1 MASQSVS
8 ARRRFKTGVYIMR
21 TTSKVSL
28 LALSLA
34 LCVALGAKTYGQAVY
49 GSVFGTVTDSSGA
62 AVPNAKVTITEVSKN
77 VTVSS
82 QTNHDGNYT
91 QTRLIPGVYRVRVEA
106 TGFKSGV
113 IESVNVSVDT
123 ASSANLQLQTGQI
136 SEEVTITTDAPLLKT
151 DRADVA
157 TTFEQ
162 KQVTELPILDR
173 NYTKFLLLTPGTQQL
188 GWQHASSENPQGSVQ
203 IIVNGQPFHGTSF
216 QLDGTDNRDPIL
228 GIIVINPT
236 LESVTET
243 KVTSQNYDA
252 EFGVATAGV
261 ATAQTKSGSNNLHGA
276 ASLFRRNDMTSARN
290 PFSQSKKNPQTGQFI
305 PDTLWNQF
313 GGAAGGRIIKD
324 KLFFFGDYQGTRR
337 KNGGSLLTTVPTA
350 LARTGN
356 LSEYGVPIFDPV
368 NAAGATVAPASRV
381 AFAGG
386 IIPTARLSQQ
396 ALRLINQLPLPNRP
410 GIELNYAAS
419 GIEVFD
425 SDQWNTREDWY
436 LSNKFH
442 VFGRYSFADFTRGG
456 PGAFGDLLG
465 GPAFDNIFFSGQ
477 SKVRNHSIAGGF
489 DYTIS
494 DRLLTD
500 FRFGFFRYKVSVRPN
515 AVGTKPAAD
524 AGIPGLNVDDL
535 FTSGMPAFYINEATD
550 NRRIRFGYALDVNQ
564 CNCPLDQNES
574 QVQFVGNVSYLS
586 GNHNFKFGADVR
598 HARNLR
604 VPSDSHRA
612 GELRFN
618 RERTQ
623 GANGG
628 GLGIGTYLLG
638 DVSSFVRYT
647 STSTEA
653 RERQNRQFFY
663 GQDTWRVTPKLTI
676 NYGLRWELIHPE
688 SVNEP
693 GNGGFL
699 DLATGE
705 IRVGGVGPINLSGNN
720 QMNYKHF
727 APRLGIA
734 YQWKDKTVIRLGY
747 GRSYDIGVFGSVFGH
762 SVTQNLPVLAA
773 QGLNPANSF
782 DRVFTLAS
790 GPPAPVFPQP
800 NPQTGRFPLPNGIFT
815 RARPEQIKLPTLDA
829 WNLTVQHQMT
839 QSLALEAAY
848 VGNKGT
854 NTFTGFGPAFSIN
867 QARIEGFR
875 AERDPRGPGLSTNQ
889 RRPFFGRFGWT
900 QDIDFFCNCASSNY
914 HALQTKATRR
924 FSNGFSLLGHYTWSK
939 SFNYDGGYFPFDAKL
954 NYGPNDTDRPH
965 TFVVSSLY
973 ERPFGKGKKYL
984 TSASRLGELVIGGW
998 QINQITTI
1006 SSGLPFS
1013 PSYDGCGADR
1023 DTGPCRPNLV
1033 GEVNTEGDR
1042 DLWFT
1047 TTGGRGLARASGTQE
1062 FTSPGQTIGPWQRPM
1077 PGTFGN
1083 APRNSLRG
1091 PSYFNTDFSLIK
1103 SLNFKEN
1110 FRGQFRAEV
1119 FNFFNNVN
1127 LGQPDG
1133 CVDCGSGGR
1142 ISGLAA
1148 GSTMR
1153 QMQFSIRLEF

>member
-1 MASQSVS
+1 M
-8 ARRRFKTGVYIMR
+8 T
-21 TTSKVSL
+21 L
-28 LALSLA
+28 CLALSA
-34 LCVALGAKTYGQAVY
+34 LTFSAAYGQAVY
-49 GSVFGTVTDSSGA
+49 GSIFGTVTDSSGA
-62 AVPNAKVTITEVSKN
+62 AAPNATVTITNIATNVS
-77 VTVSS
+77 VTTK
-82 QTNHDGNYT
+82 TNESGNYT
-91 QTRLIPGVYRVRVEA
+91 QTRLIPGTYRVKVEA
-106 TGFKSGV
+106 SSFKAAI
-113 IESVNVSVDT
+113 IESVVVNADT
-123 ASSANLQLQTGQI
+123 SSAVNASLQPGQVTEQI
-136 SEEVTITTDAPLLKT
+136 TITAESPLLKT

-157 TTFEQ
+157 TTFESR
-162 KQVTELPILDR
+162 QVTELPILDR
-173 NYTKFLLLTPGTQQL
+173 NFTKFLLLTPGTQQL

-203 IIVNGQPFHGTSF
+203 IIVNGQPFHGTGF

-243 KVTSQNYDA
+243 KITSQNYDA

-261 ATAQTKSGSNNLHGA
+261 ATAQTKSGSNDFHGA
-276 ASLFRRNDMTSARN
+276 AFMFRRNDETSARN
-290 PFSQSKKNPQTGQFI
+290 PFSQSARNGQTGQFI

-313 GGAAGGRIIKD
+313 GGAFGGRIIKE
-324 KLFFFGDYQGTRR
+324 KLFFFGDFQGTRR

-368 NAAGATVAPASRV
+368 NAAGVTVAPANRV
-381 AFAGG
+381 QFAGG

-436 LSNKFH
+436 VSNKFH
-442 VFGRYSFADFTRGG
+442 VFGRYSFARFIRGG

-465 GPAFDNIFFSGQ
+465 GPAFDNINFSGQ
-477 SKVRNHSIAGGF
+477 SKVRNQSVAGGF

-494 DRLLTD
+494 DKLLTD
-500 FRFGFFRYKVSVRPN
+500 FRIGFFRYKVNVLPN
-515 AVGTKPAAD
+515 AVGSSPAAD
-524 AGIPGLNVDDL
+524 AGIPGLNLDEL
-535 FTSGMPAFYINEATD
+535 FTSGMPAFYINEASG
-550 NRRIRFGYALDVNQ
+550 NRQVRFGYALGVNQ

-574 QVQFVGNVSYLS
+574 QIQFVSNTSYLN
-586 GNHNFKFGADVR
+586 GDHNFKFGADIR

-612 GELRFN
+612 GELRFD

-623 GANGG
+623 GPNGG
-628 GLGIGTYLLG
+628 GLGIAAYLLG

-647 STSTEA
+647 SPNTEA

-663 GQDTWRVTPKLTI
+663 GQDTWRATPKLTI

-688 SVNEP
+688 YVNEP

-705 IRVGGVGPINLSGNN
+705 IRVGGVGPIELNGNHE
-720 QMNYKHF
+720 MNYKHF

-734 YQWKDKTVIRLGY
+734 YQWKDKTVVRVGY

-773 QGLNPANSF
+773 QGLNPASNF

-790 GPPAPVFPQP
+790 GPPAPVFPQA
-800 NPQTGRFPLPNGIFT
+800 NSQTGRFPLPNGIFS

-829 WNLTVQHQMT
+829 WNVTIQHQLT
-839 QSLALEAAY
+839 QSLSLEAGY

-854 NTFTGFGPAFSIN
+854 NTFTGFGPAFNIN
-867 QARIEGFR
+867 QASLVGFR
-875 AERDPRGPGLSTNQ
+875 ADGDPRGPGLSRDA
-889 RRPFFGRFGWT
+889 RRPFFRQFGWQ

-914 HALQTKATRR
+914 HSLQTKATKR
-924 FSNGFSLLGHYTWSK
+924 FSSGFSLLAHYTWSK
-939 SFNYDGGYFPFDAKL
+939 AFNYDGDYFPYDAAL
-954 NYGPNDTDRPH
+954 SYGPTDTDRTH

-973 ERPFGKGKKYL
+973 ELPFGKGKKYL
-984 TSASRLGELVIGGW
+984 GGASRLGELLIGGW
-998 QINQITTI
+998 QLNQITTI
-1006 SSGLPFS
+1006 SSGLPFT
-1013 PSYDGCGADR
+1013 PSYSDCGVDR
-1023 DTGPCRPNLV
+1023 DTGPCRPNRV
-1033 GEVNTEGDR
+1033 GDVDTNGDQN
-1042 DLWFT
+1042 LWFT
-1047 TTGGRGLARASGTQE
+1047 TTGGQGLARASGAQQ
-1062 FTSPGQTIGPWQRPM
+1062 FTSAGQTIGPWQRPM

-1091 PSYFNTDFSLIK
+1091 PSYFNTDFSLMK
-1103 SLNFKEN
+1103 NLNFTER

-1127 LGQPDG
+1127 LGQPNG
-1133 CVDCGSGGR
+1133 CVDCGDGGR
-1142 ISGLAA
+1142 ITGLAA
-1148 GSTMR
+1148 GTTMR
-1153 QMQFSIRLEF
+1153 QMQFSIRIEF